1 MKGVI
6 FLFGV
11 LLAAVE
17 GKGNNWS
24 QQGGNRWQT
33 SDAAPG
39 GGWNSGDMQ
48 LNDGGNWNDIG
59 HNQGNRGWGPQ
70 DSQIGDVGRNGQGN
84 QQQPSIQGWSG
95 DDSQRKDG
103 GNQKYGR
110 NDQPPERMWSIHESQ
125 AKDPGMWN
133 SNENRNDWGPQDS
146 QYQDGAELQQ
156 TKVNW
161 NPSDTQVKDS
171 GRWDDGNN
179 QGGSG
184 NFGPSDS
191 QRKDSSGW
199 KADGNYPP
207 QGNFGPNDAQ
217 VKDSN
222 RWNDGGN
229 KQPAGPFVPAD
240 AQEKAPRPWVGN
252 ENQRNPGNWNPAD
265 GQVKDNE
272 IWNRDKTNQGDGSRW
287 GPGEGQMKINEGWN
301 QEVNT
306 DTSRGTWDQ
315 NQGSNIPGPTE
326 GGPAEDKWK
335 PDQGPGPA
343 VGGQWP
349 AVQDDVNKPPIDQ
362 VPAIDINQGNDQPGV
377 VGIPDGDYGTGGN
390 KDMGDTGMLPEGF
403 PPRVPQGN
411 YKGGD
416 TGRYPGDDPS
426 QWRLEDSIPGTPGVD
441 YPNYSTIP
449 QTSFDCKQHE
459 NPGYYGDVEAQCQ
472 VFHIC
477 QADGR
482 HNSFLCPLGTIF
494 NQQYFVCVW
503 WFNYDCAD
511 TTMYYNLNADL
522 YKGGHGGQ
530 GNFKGTPV
538 GAGGPSG
545 GSGVATPQS
554 IDTGITGGVG
564 RTDYGRGPAGG
575 QVDAVIPPGVGV
587 DNFGQTG
594 VVGPVPP
601 VGPGAQPE
609 SYGPN
614 EMVRPD
620 SFRPPIDQPIPS
632 NVGDGPKL
640 YDNDGRKPDIRTES
654 GGPDAGYGQ
663 GGRDNGQGQGGQ
675 GNAAQNGGKKNWGD
689 GNQSGKRNWGV
700 KGGPAGGNQG
710 GRWNPDGNAMRGNW
724 RDDNS
729 KKEGLV
735 KGRKARSWGSGD
747 VYDSGLDKRWGS
759 EDSEMP
765 FEGQEGTWMKL
776 EEVPPPSN
784 PNTNARSEVYENEP
798 QNQNWNAR
806 MVEEQKGFV
815 NEPQTGTQ
823 LNERK
828 TKENTL
834 SPSEG
839 DGSWS
844 SNENR
849 NDLQEI
855 VNTPEEPGRKWRTIE
870 DSSRRAHLEHARTP
884 RNNWWRDTLGR
895 NTDDQPE
902 SWKEDSN
909 ESIQRINNGQDAKD
923 TPHTYG
929 NWRSLNNNNYYDHDK
944 DYSSERNSEQQNW
957 TK

>member
-1 MKGVI
+1 MTNFKKMKGVV
-6 FLFGV
+6 FLFGF
-11 LLAAVE
+11 LLAAVVE
-17 GKGNNWS
+17 GKGKNWS
-24 QQGGNRWQT
+24 QQGGNRWQI
-33 SDAAPG
+33 SEPVPG
-39 GGWNSGDMQ
+39 RGWNSGDMQ
-48 LNDGGNWNDIG
+48 MKDGGNWNNIEHQQG
-59 HNQGNRGWGPQ
+59 NQGWDPQ
-70 DSQIGDVGRNGQGN
+70 GSEIRDLGRNGHSN
-84 QQQPSIQGWSG
+84 EQQLTIQDWSG
-95 DDSQRKDG
+95 DDLQRQNV

-110 NDQPPERMWSIHESQ
+110 NDQPPERMWSIHEPQ
-125 AKDPGMWN
+125 IKDPGMWN
-133 SNENRNDWGPQDS
+133 SNENRNDWRSQDS

-161 NPSDTQVKDS
+161 NPSDSQVKDS

-179 QGGSG
+179 QG

-199 KADGNYPP
+199 NADGNYPP
-207 QGNFGPNDAQ
+207 QGNFDPNDAQ

-229 KQPAGPFVPAD
+229 KQPTGPFVPVD
-240 AQEKAPRPWVGN
+240 AQEKVPEPWAGN
-252 ENQRNPGNWNPAD
+252 KNQGNPGKWNPTD
-265 GQVKDNE
+265 GQIKDNE

-287 GPGEGQMKINEGWN
+287 GPGEGQIKINEGWN

-315 NQGSNIPGPTE
+315 NQGTNIPGPNKD
-326 GGPAEDKWK
+326 GPAEDKWK

-349 AVQDDVNKPPIDQ
+349 GVQEDVNKPPIDQ
-362 VPAIDINQGNDQPGV
+362 VPAVDINQGNNQPGV

-390 KDMGDTGMLPEGF
+390 QEMGDTGMLPEGF

-538 GAGGPSG
+538 GAEGPSG

-554 IDTGITGGVG
+554 IDTGDLGSTNYGGRPV
-564 RTDYGRGPAGG
+564 RG
-575 QVDAVIPPGVGV
+575 QVDAVIPPGIGV
-587 DNFGQTG
+587 NNIGQTG
-594 VVGPVPP
+594 IVGPVPP
-601 VGPGAQPE
+601 VGPGEHPE

-620 SFRPPIDQPIPS
+620 SFRPPIDQPIPQGPL

-640 YDNDGRKPDIRTES
+640 YNNDERKPDIGNES

-663 GGRDNGQGQGGQ
+663 DTGYGQGGRDTGYGQGGQ
-675 GNAAQNGGKKNWGD
+675 DTSYGQGDAVQNGGKKNWAD
-689 GNQSGKRNWGV
+689 GNQSGKGNWGV
-700 KGGPAGGNQG
+700 KGGPVGGNQG
-710 GRWNPDGNAMRGNW
+710 GRWNPDGNAMRGDWN
-724 RDDNS
+724 DDNS
-729 KKEGLV
+729 KNAGFV

-759 EDSEMP
+759 EDTEIP
-765 FEGQEGTWMKL
+765 FDSQEGTWMKL
-776 EEVPPPSN
+776 EKVPPPSN
-784 PNTNARSEVYENEP
+784 SNTNA
-798 QNQNWNAR
+798 
-806 MVEEQKGFV
+806 
-815 NEPQTGTQ
+815 
-823 LNERK
+823 
-828 TKENTL
+828 
-834 SPSEG
+834 
-839 DGSWS
+839 
-844 SNENR
+844 
-849 NDLQEI
+849 
-855 VNTPEEPGRKWRTIE
+855 
-870 DSSRRAHLEHARTP
+870 
-884 RNNWWRDTLGR
+884 
-895 NTDDQPE
+895 
-902 SWKEDSN
+902 
-909 ESIQRINNGQDAKD
+909 
-923 TPHTYG
+923 
-929 NWRSLNNNNYYDHDK
+929 
-944 DYSSERNSEQQNW
+944 
-957 TK
+957 